1 MCYYVLIWTVDDITN
16 FKIYLGS
23 SSKAMAD
30 REKREGKMEIQKLV
44 EIIMSLSSV
53 DFLKVELRN
62 IYTKRLSCLADFGR

>member
-1 MCYYVLIWTVDDITN
+1 
-16 FKIYLGS
+16 
-23 SSKAMAD
+23 MAG

-62 IYTKRLSCLADFGR
+62 IYTKHLSCLADFGR

>member
-1 MCYYVLIWTVDDITN
+1 
-16 FKIYLGS
+16 
-23 SSKAMAD
+23 MAD